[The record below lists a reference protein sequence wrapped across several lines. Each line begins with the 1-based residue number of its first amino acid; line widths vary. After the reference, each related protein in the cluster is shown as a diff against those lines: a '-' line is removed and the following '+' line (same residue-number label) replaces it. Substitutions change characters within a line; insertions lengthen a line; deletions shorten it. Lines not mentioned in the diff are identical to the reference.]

1 MKPQNTRTLLPLA
14 AAFVAGA
21 IATAHANPTTSERY
35 DLANAQVTLH
45 VYDFLDED
53 ELATLRLVGQNEEAL
68 ALFLTE
74 GTGGFGALAVAPAD
88 GFIRQGMP
96 AESAV
101 ALSDLPDIDRAKA
114 AAVAECNSLRSGG
127 RACEVVLEIAPR

>member
-1 MKPQNTRTLLPLA
+1 MKPHNTRILLPLVA
-14 AAFVAGA
+14 AILGA
-21 IATAHANPTTSERY
+21 AMTTAHANPTMSERY

-45 VYDFLDED
+45 VHDFLDED
-53 ELATLRLVGQNEEAL
+53 ELTTLRLVGQNEEAL
-68 ALFLTE
+68 ALFLPE
-74 GTGGFGALAVAPAD
+74 GTGGFGALAIAPAD

-101 ALSDLPDIDRAKA
+101 ALSDLPDIEGAKA
-114 AAVAECNSLRSGG
+114 AAIAECNSLRSGG